1 MVDGRGIVVASWI
14 ANRVSEYSITTR
26 VDDAQKG
33 GEMTASGINRNG
45 GYDPRG
51 GR

>member
-33 GEMTASGINRNG
+33 VEMTASGINRNG